1 MDKETI
7 ELVNYIRT
15 LIPPGVSQKQAIT
28 SFAVL
33 LADAVYQID
42 KEKCTVYTAA
52 IGYLETCY
60 KMMQEKEIFFK

>member
-42 KEKCTVYTAA
+42 KEKCDKQHPFTRSAD
-52 IGYLETCY
+52 GET
-60 KMMQEKEIFFK
+60 